1 MALQIANPAVVSKV
15 EQLALAMGVSKT
27 AAVEQAVSAMIRE
40 QANRANAASSS
51 SARTSTLLAQ
61 LDIIPDR
68 QDAFDPLN
76 WDAHGLPV

>member
-27 AAVEQAVSAMIRE
+27 AAVEYAVSAMIRE
-40 QANRANAASSS
+40 QANRANAGSSS
-51 SARTSTLLAQ
+51 SARTRTLLAQ
-61 LDIIPDR
+61 LDIISDR

-76 WDAHGLPV
+76 WDAYGLPV